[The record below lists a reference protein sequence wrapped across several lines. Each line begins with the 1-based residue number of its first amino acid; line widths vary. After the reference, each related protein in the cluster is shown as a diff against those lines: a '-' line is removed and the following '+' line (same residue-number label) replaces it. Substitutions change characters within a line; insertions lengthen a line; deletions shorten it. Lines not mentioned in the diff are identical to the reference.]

1 MDEEQQQRLIELIAA
16 EGLPQ
21 SYIGIVQ
28 DWISPLSDWLIQQQA
43 ALPTKP
49 LLVGINGAQGT
60 GKTTLSKFL
69 SFLLGAT
76 HKTLALSLDDFYL
89 GRAARQKLARRSHPL
104 LATRGVPG
112 THNLVALNDCL
123 DRVLAGQSVSVPR
136 FDKAEDEPLSQSQW
150 QPSGADVQ
158 IVLLEGWCMG
168 VETQALDALLEPLNS
183 LEENEDA
190 DRRWRTFINWQL
202 AGDYRR
208 LFGRLDR
215 LIMLQAPSMDSV
227 YEWRQLQE
235 QKLRQRGGTQVM
247 DSDQVVRFVQ
257 HFERLTRHSLDTVPA
272 RCDYLLQLNSGHGIE
287 RAIIG

>member
-1 MDEEQQQRLIELIAA
+1 
-16 EGLPQ
+16 
-21 SYIGIVQ
+21 
-28 DWISPLSDWLIQQQA
+28 
-43 ALPTKP
+43 
-49 LLVGINGAQGT
+49 
-60 GKTTLSKFL
+60 
-69 SFLLGAT
+69 
-76 HKTLALSLDDFYL
+76 
-89 GRAARQKLARRSHPL
+89 
-104 LATRGVPG
+104 
-112 THNLVALNDCL
+112 
-123 DRVLAGQSVSVPR
+123 
-136 FDKAEDEPLSQSQW
+136 
-150 QPSGADVQ
+150 
-158 IVLLEGWCMG
+158 MG
-168 VETQALDALLEPLNS
+168 VEAQALNALLEPLNS

-190 DRRWRTFINWQL
+190 DRRWRTFINGQL